1 VGVCLGKGYRFEMNQ
16 LVGVMQGSFSSLVR
30 RSRSLVDVYSSK
42 PMTIVD
48 ILVERFAFNDSGTE
62 SSSKGVAN
70 AWLEVIHYQVD
81 NQCMG
86 LRYRAG
92 P

>member
-1 VGVCLGKGYRFEMNQ
+1 VGVCLGKEYRFEMNE
-16 LVGVMQGSFSSLVR
+16 LVGVMQGSFSSEVR
-30 RSRSLVDVYSSK
+30 RSRSLNVYSSK
-42 PMTIVD
+42 LMTIVD

-81 NQCMG
+81 N
-86 LRYRAG
+86 
-92 P
+92 